1 MAYHGD
7 GFPTYTSVMEI
18 IHIAV
23 VTTLI
28 AEGHLALFLICN
40 RTLYIIA

>member
-1 MAYHGD
+1 MVAYHGD
-7 GFPTYTSVMEI
+7 GFPTYTTSVMEI
-18 IHIAV
+18 IHIVV

-40 RTLYIIA
+40 GITA